1 MINNNNKIIL
11 LKELD
16 KNNIISTL
24 IEKGSDL
31 IPTKHSKF
39 NLGNENISW
48 NKLFINEITN
58 SNSIKIISNSEN
70 NNSKLILASNGTSL
84 DALNIQ
90 VPYGGAY
97 MKFGRE
103 LLIDA
108 DINSDSKLIN
118 FNASRQINL
127 NVNKCGININN
138 NNIKINSTSI
148 TIGDNIN
155 SEMIINGKL
164 IVNGV
169 NLIDDQ
175 KKRGTQYSI
184 YVGQYEQFYKIS
196 EALLYIKDF
205 REKNIDL
212 NKKHFNIYILN
223 DIIEEDILINIKNI
237 SISGY
242 NKIKPIIKKSIKI
255 FINESDDNV
264 DSKIKIEYLEF
275 ESPKDNI
282 LPIIYLKGI
291 LSELFLNNISS
302 NNGLL
307 IESKQCKLIIKDS
320 YFYCLNNLPIINIL
334 EILEIIFE
342 NNFIKS
348 NGLPSDTPILVI
360 KEENGLIRITNN
372 KFYGVI
378 DINSSKCII
387 KDNIFYL
394 NKIIQE
400 SNPLWKMVN
409 NYIFI
414 DDELLTFF

>member
-1 MINNNNKIIL
+1 MIK
-11 LKELD
+11 
-16 KNNIISTL
+16 
-24 IEKGSDL
+24 
-31 IPTKHSKF
+31 
-39 NLGNENISW
+39 
-48 NKLFINEITN
+48 
-58 SNSIKIISNSEN
+58 
-70 NNSKLILASNGTSL
+70 
-84 DALNIQ
+84 
-90 VPYGGAY
+90 
-97 MKFGRE
+97 
-103 LLIDA
+103 
-108 DINSDSKLIN
+108 
-118 FNASRQINL
+118 
-127 NVNKCGININN
+127 
-138 NNIKINSTSI
+138 
-148 TIGDNIN
+148 
-155 SEMIINGKL
+155 
-164 IVNGV
+164 
-169 NLIDDQ
+169 